1 MAPDYSRQ
9 LDTIARALSAPS
21 IPQWKI
27 AVLSTLL
34 GLITGLLAQPF
45 VLLIKE
51 WFDRH
56 GMRRMLYRD
65 LAELFCKVDSVM
77 SFKQLSGTRLYT
89 WQEAQLRELISFEGE
104 TYLKQKPE
112 QYMQLP
118 ERFAADTCYRQFHR
132 VLDEK
137 NSLHVNTHLALAVF
151 AGAVHERS
159 LDPDWLRRFL
169 DNEEGA
175 NRIIR
180 RAREINDEET
190 AMRQRM
196 NSSNEPSSEGGS

>member
-9 LDTIARALSAPS
+9 LDAIARALSAPS
-21 IPQWKI
+21 TPQWVI
-27 AVLSTLL
+27 VVSSMLV
-34 GLITGLLAQPF
+34 GLISG
-45 VLLIKE
+45 VLLDRIKD

-65 LAELFCKVDSVM
+65 LAELFCRVDSVM
-77 SFKQLSGTRLYT
+77 SFKQLSGSQLYT

-104 TYLKQKPE
+104 TYLKQKP
-112 QYMQLP
+112 QLYMQLP
-118 ERFAADTCYRQFHR
+118 ERFAADMFYRHLHR

-137 NSLHVNTHLALAVF
+137 NSLHVNSYLALAAF

-169 DNEEGA
+169 DNEEA
-175 NRIIR
+175 ASRIIR
-180 RAREINDEET
+180 RAREINDEQT
-190 AMRQRM
+190 AIAQRM
-196 NSSNEPSSEGGS
+196 TAPTAPRSGGGS